1 MPDENLSF
9 EPLAA
14 RRRSMYVSLSR
25 PVSRWSRLAAPRW
38 ISTAAMVAALAG
50 GLALYQHGQVTSGV
64 DSRISDAQLA
74 QEVSQLSQGQEDQTT
89 QPLQELFE

>member
-9 EPLAA
+9 ESLAA

-25 PVSRWSRLAAPRW
+25 PDLGGVAWAASRW
-38 ISTAAMVAALAG
+38 ISTAAMVAALG
-50 GLALYQHGQVTSGV
+50 GLALYQHGQVTPGV

-74 QEVSQLSQGQEDQTT
+74 QEVSQLSQGQEDPTT

>member
-1 MPDENLSF
+1 MSLWL
-9 EPLAA
+9 LAVVPCMCPCPA
-14 RRRSMYVSLSR
+14 QYLGG
-25 PVSRWSRLAAPRW
+25 
-38 ISTAAMVAALAG
+38 VAWLLPAGSQQPQWWLLWQG

-74 QEVSQLSQGQEDQTT
+74 QEVSQLSQGQEDPTT